1 MDKKCSS
8 CKQLK
13 PSIEFIHNDKELKTC
28 NSCSEYKATYYQ
40 QNKEAMKESMKEY
53 YKQNKEAMKER
64 NKEYHQQNKDAIKEY
79 YQQQK
84 LENPLHVKF
93 INMISHSKT
102 YDKKNGLLYEDED
115 YITIEFLNELFCLQQ
130 GKCFYQDCEVEL
142 TLDFI
147 KETRPPTQITI
158 QRHNNLLAHIQ
169 TNCCLSCFKCNHSH
183 KERTK

>member
-1 MDKKCSS
+1 MDKKCSR
-8 CKQLK
+8 CNHFK
-13 PSIEFIHNDKELKTC
+13 PYIEFIHNDIELKTC
-28 NSCSEYKATYYQ
+28 NSCRESTSTYRQ
-40 QNKEAMKESMKEY
+40 QNKEARKEY
-53 YKQNKEAMKER
+53 
-64 NKEYHQQNKDAIKEY
+64 NKEYHQQNKEVRKERNKEYRQQNKEYNKEY
-79 YQQQK
+79 YQQQIR
-84 LENPLHVKF
+84 ENPLHIKFVK
-93 INMISHSKT
+93 MVTHSKT
-102 YDKKNGLLYEDED
+102 YDKKNGFLYEDED
-115 YITIEFLNELFCLQQ
+115 YITIEFLNELFCKQQ